1 MDVNL
6 LIAIA
11 SLVSSLG
18 VAAAAIVAAFTL
30 REQRTA
36 QRRQMDLENLRW
48 LAQEW
53 NALRSTREAAALSL
67 INGKPSLSQIREVL
81 NFLETVGYLVRRHLI
96 EDETLGRAVG
106 EIPVRGWRHWTADFI
121 RQQREQLQ
129 GATFWLDIE
138 WLDQHL
144 AAQLPD
150 GPWLNVFLQ
159 RESGETASPN
169 SRDR

>member
-1 MDVNL
+1 MVDVNL

-18 VAAAAIVAAFTL
+18 VAAAAIVAVFTL

-36 QRRQMDLENLRW
+36 QRRQTDLENLRW

-53 NALRSTREAAALSL
+53 NTLRPTRAAAALSL
-67 INGKPSLSQIREVL
+67 INGTPSLSHIREVL

-106 EIPVRGWRHWTADFI
+106 EIPIRGWRHWTADFV
-121 RQQREQLQ
+121 RAQREQLQ
-129 GATFWLDIE
+129 GATFWLDVE
-138 WLDQHL
+138 WLDRHL
-144 AAQLPD
+144 EPQLPD
-150 GPWLNVFLQ
+150 GPWLKVFLQ
-159 RESGETASPN
+159 RESGETSA
-169 SRDR
+169 